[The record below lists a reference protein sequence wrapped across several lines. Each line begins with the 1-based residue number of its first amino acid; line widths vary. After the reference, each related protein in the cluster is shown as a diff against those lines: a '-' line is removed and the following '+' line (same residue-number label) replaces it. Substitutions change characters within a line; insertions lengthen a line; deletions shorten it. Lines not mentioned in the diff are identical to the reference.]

1 MRVGRT
7 CTDVRIGIAGDSIPT
22 AIARLRGRCAR
33 SAFRARLNLFRAM
46 SVPSHSILRRRSQR
60 AACSYVGGL
69 LGDRASVYST
79 AIWLGVTGVGRR
91 LLTHLL
97 WH

>member
-7 CTDVRIGIAGDSIPT
+7 CTDVRIGTAGDSIPT

-46 SVPSHSILRRRSQR
+46 SVPSHSIIRGWSQR
-60 AACSYVGGL
+60 AAFSHVGGL
-69 LGDRASVYST
+69 LGGWASAYST
-79 AIWLGVTGVGRR
+79 AVRLGVTGVGRR
-91 LLTHLL
+91 LLAHVLR
-97 WH
+97 H